1 LGICGAPQGRLA
13 DNSGEGVV
21 VSDPVNGKLDRRA
34 LLLGAVFLVGGAAAL
49 TRFSRAPSASAEAG
63 PVFSP
68 DQFSLLEQVTD
79 VIIPPSDTPGA
90 MAAGVPEFIR
100 QILGDWASPE
110 THAQFLAVLDSIEK
124 QAWSRYGAP
133 FLALPA
139 ERRLEVMRSV
149 DAEAI
154 ARDDATYKKFKWLVL
169 AGYYQSEVGATQE
182 LRYELVPG
190 AWRAD
195 LPIAEVGRASA
206 V

>member
-1 LGICGAPQGRLA
+1 
-13 DNSGEGVV
+13 
-21 VSDPVNGKLDRRA
+21 VSDPVNNGKLNRRA

-49 TRFSRAPSASAEAG
+49 TRLSRQPSVGGAAG

-68 DQFSLLEQVTD
+68 DQFALLEQVTD
-79 VIIPPSDTPGA
+79 VIIPPTDTPGA
-90 MAAGVPEFIR
+90 MAAGVPAFIR
-100 QILGDWASPE
+100 EVLGNWASPE

-124 QAWSRYGAP
+124 QAWSRYGAQ

-139 ERRLEVMRSV
+139 ERRLDVMRTV
-149 DAEAI
+149 DAESLS
-154 ARDDATYKKFKWLVL
+154 RGDAAYKKFKWLVL

-195 LPIAEVGRASA
+195 LPLAEVGRASA